1 MRRLARRPDAK
12 SVRVKKSKSTKAG
25 SAPVTKFKVRCS
37 KVRGR
42 SHRTS
47 LTVAQHLH
55 TLIVKESDKADK
67 VRAVSIAIHAD
78 STASPIFAAECVNSP
93 GCAAPDARSVEG
105 RGHRQDSGAEEEG
118 VSGDRRSTARLV
130 PAGAGLSPA
139 SDFLHRTGVLLLR
152 LCCVPL

>member
-1 MRRLARRPDAK
+1 MRRLRLTLRRSSSSWSATRAVGGPTDLRRLARRPDAK

-78 STASPIFAAECVNSP
+78 STASPIFAAECAGSVRQRSP
-93 GCAAPDARSVEG
+93 
-105 RGHRQDSGAEEEG
+105 
-118 VSGDRRSTARLV
+118 
-130 PAGAGLSPA
+130 
-139 SDFLHRTGVLLLR
+139 
-152 LCCVPL
+152 